1 MSREPG
7 LDGRHH
13 WQRAIDL
20 ASRRHTGQFRRNGV
34 TPYVSHPV
42 RVAMVAA
49 TVFGV
54 QDERILAAAVLHDL
68 IEDTTVDY
76 DELVEHFDHEIADW
90 VAALS
95 KDKRLPEDRREAE
108 YDRAIAAAPWPV
120 RLIKLA
126 DVYDNLCDCD
136 DARRSAALD
145 TARRAL
151 VLAATDPELEHA
163 SACLDAFVR
172 TMSTGDVAPS

>member
-1 MSREPG
+1 MSREPD
-7 LDGRHH
+7 LDGRHL
-13 WQRAIDL
+13 WQRAVDL
-20 ASRRHTGQFRRNGV
+20 ASRRHAGQYRRNEV
-34 TPYVSHPV
+34 TPYAAHPV
-42 RVAMVAA
+42 RVAMVVA
-49 TVFGV
+49 TVFGE

-76 DELVEHFDHEIADW
+76 DELVDHFDHELADW

-108 YDRAIAAAPWPV
+108 YDRQLAAAPWPV

-136 DARRSAALD
+136 EAHRAAAVD
-145 TARRAL
+145 KARRAL
-151 VLAATDPELEHA
+151 VLAAGDAELEHA
-163 SACLDAFVR
+163 SACLDRFLH
-172 TMSTGDVAPS
+172 TMTTGDVAPS